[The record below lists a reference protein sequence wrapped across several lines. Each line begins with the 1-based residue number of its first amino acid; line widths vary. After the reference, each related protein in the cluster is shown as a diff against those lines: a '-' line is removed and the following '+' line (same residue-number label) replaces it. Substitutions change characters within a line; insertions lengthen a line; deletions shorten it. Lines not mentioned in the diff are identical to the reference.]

1 MKRTF
6 AAPRLL
12 LGARS
17 LSGVSRAT
25 RDRMIEL
32 AARYHGPESLAVTL
46 SKALDAGAEGIL
58 ATPGPALRAALRE
71 LKRTVPIAA
80 VLPVLDEHERREVE
94 PSLEVLIRERF
105 PQAGFAAKW
114 RARFAGLGS
123 GGDWSRLVPKLIELE
138 SGAVRRREL
147 CAVVL
152 AEPIADLALATGHA
166 KLFAR
171 FIKFVH
177 GRFRVPAGIETCNL
191 GVLLASLAE
200 WEIAPDFIVGPVNP
214 AGLGMK
220 PDRDT
225 LLAAL
230 RRSPVPVLATEL
242 RAGGTVAL
250 AEGARFALESGA
262 RGLVPDLVDLDDVAS
277 ELKTLAG

>member
-6 AAPRLL
+6 TAPRLL

-46 SKALDAGAEGIL
+46 SKALDAGAEGVL
-58 ATPGPALRAALRE
+58 ASPSPALRAALRE

-80 VLPVLDEHERREVE
+80 VLPTLDEHERFEVE
-94 PSLEVLIRERF
+94 PSLEALIHERS
-105 PQAGFAAKW
+105 PNAGFGAKW
-114 RARFAGLGS
+114 RARMAGLGA

-152 AEPIADLALATGHA
+152 ADPIADVALAAGHA
-166 KLFAR
+166 KLFSR
-171 FIKFVH
+171 FIDFVH
-177 GRFRVPAGIETCNL
+177 RRFRVPAGIETCNL

-225 LLAAL
+225 VLAAL
-230 RRSPVPVLATEL
+230 RRSQVPVLGSEL
-242 RAGGTVAL
+242 RAGGTVSL